1 MKTFLLLLSGILL
14 SAGLHAQELVVDPV
28 TSGSMLANS
37 AVINSQLNTT
47 NNKLTAIQ
55 TAQLAVT
62 GQLTVVNDMQKK
74 IYQGLSQVAAVVNNL
89 YSIKD
94 IAESGSDI
102 VSDVEQAVK
111 IARSDP
117 ALLLFAQKGAQDFE
131 QRAVAMA
138 TDVSAY
144 VLKGGSDNLMDSA
157 ERGKLLNHIVAE
169 MHVLRGVAYG
179 MQRAMYWAQLRGIWA
194 SLNPWSTWQN
204 EDVRIANGVISQA
217 KYLHP

>member
-1 MKTFLLLLSGILL
+1 MKTLLLFISGLLLS
-14 SAGLHAQELVVDPV
+14 AALHAQEIVVDPV
-28 TSGSMLANS
+28 TSGAILANS

-62 GQLTVVNDMQKK
+62 GQLTIVNDMQNK
-74 IYQGLSQVAAVVNNL
+74 IYKGLSQVAAVVNNL

-102 VSDVEQAVK
+102 VNDVGQAVK

-144 VLKGGSDNLMDSA
+144 VLKGGNDNLMDSA

-169 MHVLRGVAYG
+169 MHVLRGIAYG
-179 MQRAMYWAQLRGIWA
+179 MQRAMYWAQLRGLWA

-204 EDVRIANGVISQA
+204 EDVRIANDVISQA
-217 KYLHP
+217 KYLHR